1 MSVPGPERRLAA
13 VLAADMVGYSRLMEV
28 DESGTLARLKTHRL
42 ELIDPAITKNHGR
55 IIKTTGDGMLVEFRS
70 VVDAVMCATEVQ
82 RRMAGRNADVSPA
95 RWIQF
100 RIGINLGD
108 VIVEDDDIFGDG
120 VNVAARLEML
130 AEPGGICVS
139 AAVRDQVDHRLDDI
153 AFEDLGA
160 KTVKNI
166 SRPIHVFRVRFEP
179 ASKAAPEGA
188 QDAAV
193 VANAVAKKPSIAV
206 LPLVNMSGDPE
217 QEFFADGLS
226 EDIITELS
234 RFRDLLVISRNS
246 TFVHK
251 GKAVKVQE
259 VAREFG
265 VDYVL
270 EGSVR
275 KAGDRVRVTVQLIDA
290 ETDRHIW
297 AERYDR
303 QLEDIFAIQD
313 EMTRAIVATL
323 PGRVEAATHDRAKR
337 KRTDNLAAYECV
349 LAAKVL
355 HHRSVRED
363 NAQAQRLLDRALEL
377 DANYAHAHAWKACVL
392 GQTWIYGWCEDADA
406 ALRQVVAEL
415 EIALALDDN
424 DSDVHRILAAVNLT
438 RDDHDKAAY
447 HQERALALNPNY
459 DLIVVQQGELL
470 TWLGRPEEGIDWIR
484 KAMRLNP
491 YHPERFWSHLGR
503 ACYCAE
509 KYADA
514 AEAFSRITRPD
525 HTHHAFLAA
534 TFAQMGNAVA
544 ATAHAAEVIKRMPE
558 FSVAASLATQ
568 HYKFEADRK
577 RHEAGLLKAG
587 LPA

>member
-1 MSVPGPERRLAA
+1 VPEPERRLAA
-13 VLAADMVGYSRLMEV
+13 VVAADMVGYSRLMEV
-28 DESGTLARLKTHRL
+28 DETGTLARLKTHRI
-42 ELIDPAITKNHGR
+42 ELIDPAIAKNRGR
-55 IIKTTGDGMLVEFRS
+55 IIKTTGDGMLLEFHS
-70 VVDAVMCATEVQ
+70 VADAVLCAAEIQ
-82 RRMAGRNADVSPA
+82 RRMARRNTDVSPA

-108 VIVEDDDIFGDG
+108 VIVEENDIFGDG
-120 VNVAARLEML
+120 VNVAARLETL

-139 AAVRDQVDHRLDDI
+139 GAVRDQVGDRLDDI
-153 AFEDLGA
+153 AFEDLGDQI
-160 KTVKNI
+160 VKNI
-166 SRPIHVFRVRFEP
+166 ARPIRVFRVRLEP
-179 ASKAAPEGA
+179 NAATVHEGA
-188 QDAAV
+188 DNAAV
-193 VANAVAKKPSIAV
+193 ATTIAKKPSIAV
-206 LPLVNMSGDPE
+206 LPLANMSGDPE
-217 QEFFADGLS
+217 QEFFADGLT

-275 KAGDRVRVTVQLIDA
+275 KAGDRIRVTVQLIDA
-290 ETDRHIW
+290 ETDRHVW

-303 QLEDIFAIQD
+303 DLADIFAIQD
-313 EMTRAIVATL
+313 EITGAIVATL

-337 KRTDNLAAYECV
+337 KPTDNMAAYECV

-355 HHRSVRED
+355 HHRSTRDD
-363 NAQAQRLLDRALEL
+363 NAEAQRLLNRALAL
-377 DANYAHAHAWKACVL
+377 DPNYAHAHAWKACVL
-392 GQTWIYGWCEDADA
+392 GQMWVYDWCANRDAIFQ
-406 ALRQVVAEL
+406 QVAAEL
-415 EIALALDDN
+415 ETTLALDDN
-424 DSDVHRILAAVNLT
+424 DSDVHRILAALNLN

-459 DLIVVQQGELL
+459 DLVVVQQGELL
-470 TWLGRPEEGIDWIR
+470 TWLGRPEEGIDWIK

-503 ACYCAE
+503 AFYCAE
-509 KYADA
+509 KYAEA
-514 AEAFSRITRPD
+514 VEAFSRITRPD

-544 ATAHAAEVIKRMPE
+544 TAAHAAEVLKREPK
-558 FSVAASLATQ
+558 FSVAVHLTTQ
-568 HYKFEADRK
+568 HYKRDVDRK
-577 RHEAGLLKAG
+577 RHEAGLLMAG

>member
-1 MSVPGPERRLAA
+1 MTGERVERRLAA
-13 VLAADMVGYSRLMEV
+13 VLAADIAGYSRLMGA
-28 DESGTLARLKTHRL
+28 DEEGTLAQLKKLRKDL
-42 ELIDPAITKNHGR
+42 VDPAIAEHRGR
-55 IIKTTGDGMLVEFRS
+55 IVKTTGDGMLVEFAS
-70 VVDAVMCATEVQ
+70 AVDAARGAAEVQ
-82 RRMAGRNADVSPA
+82 RGMAKQNISVPRDA
-95 RWIQF
+95 RIEF
-100 RIGINLGD
+100 RIGIHVGD
-108 VIVEDDDIFGDG
+108 IIFDDNDIFGDG
-120 VNVAARLEML
+120 VNIAARLEGI
-130 AEPGGICVS
+130 AEPGGICIS
-139 AAVRDQVDHRLDDI
+139 DDAQRQI
-153 AFEDLGA
+153 RGKIDLAFDDMGLQ
-160 KTVKNI
+160 TLKNI
-166 SRPIHVFRVRFEP
+166 AEPIRAFRVRLE
-179 ASKAAPEGA
+179 SGTTAALEGFK
-188 QDAAV
+188 DAAT
-193 VANAVAKKPSIAV
+193 ATTIAKKPSIAV

-217 QEFFADGLS
+217 QEFFADGLT

-234 RFRDLLVISRNS
+234 RFHDLLVISRNS

-251 GKAVKVQE
+251 GKAVKVQD

-265 VDYVL
+265 VEYVL

-275 KAGDRVRVTVQLIDA
+275 KAGNRIRVTVQLIDA
-290 ETDRHIW
+290 EIDRHVW

-313 EMTRAIVATL
+313 EMTHAIVATL

-337 KRTDNLAAYECV
+337 KPTDNMAAYECV

-355 HHRSVRED
+355 HHRSTRED
-363 NAQAQRLLDRALEL
+363 NAEAQRLLDRAIAL
-377 DANYAHAHAWKACVL
+377 DPSYAHAHAWRGCVL
-392 GQTWIYGWCEDADA
+392 GQTWTNGWCAERDAT
-406 ALRQVVAEL
+406 LQQVGAEV

-424 DSDVHRILAAVNLT
+424 DSDVHRILAALSLT
-438 RDDHDKAAY
+438 REDHDKAAY

-459 DLIVVQQGELL
+459 DLVVVQQGELL
-470 TWLGRPEEGIDWIR
+470 TWLGRPEEGIDWIK

-509 KYADA
+509 KYAEA

-525 HTHHAFLAA
+525 YTHHAFLAA

-544 ATAHAAEVIKRMPE
+544 TAAHTAEVLKSEPK
-558 FSVAASLATQ
+558 FSTAAYLATQ
-568 HYKFEADRK
+568 HYKHATDRQ